1 MVEGEE
7 ELAVILR
14 DCVRGCSKAK
24 EVFRRNF
31 GYDMPETYVVLCDGL
46 WHNGRR
52 ISGIHLPSQNTILVK
67 AMDVRSELGRYHF
80 THVLLHEY
88 RHSVQHRIGFPMNDE
103 FAVESDAYYF
113 AREYAGRKK
122 DELFT

>member
-1 MVEGEE
+1 MEKVTSILKSCVE
-7 ELAVILR
+7 A
-14 DCVRGCSKAK
+14 CNKAK
-24 EVFRRNF
+24 EAFRRNF
-31 GYDMPETYVVLCDGL
+31 GYELPETYVVLCDTLLKDNTKIEGL
-46 WHNGRR
+46 C
-52 ISGIHLPSQNTILVK
+52 LPARDGKVKIVVK
-67 AMDVRSELGRYHF
+67 AMDTTEELGRYHF

-88 RHSVQHRIGFPMNDE
+88 RHSVQHRTGFPMNDE